1 MTSKRQKDDGGWFS
15 FKYSHELKHLLPW
28 RPNPKDKSLLPSNT
42 AGLFSYFSLSWLT
55 SLMFK
60 AFRHGLNPSDLWTIQ
75 YEDSAAVNTQR
86 LEHTWE
92 EKKAAAIER
101 GETNP
106 KLWKTVFRSIR
117 TRVLVVIALFVLHS
131 HLQVGSQVLVLKLVL
146 NYINTPGTDDVYAG
160 YIVLVYGL
168 IGLCQ
173 IAVFSSANVI
183 NTHTVAKVTGGVQGL
198 IYNKVLKLMTGGEKL
213 TAQVVNVCN
222 NDMERISEA
231 VHSIGFTISGP
242 ILLLTTICY
251 GLYLLGPWILIGQAT
266 IIFMC
271 FLVGI
276 VAKAQSKVR
285 FETVKVTDKRV
296 TLMTEII
303 NSIKLIKMFAWEHSF
318 TNNINDVPLTT
329 SSFTCSDLRTV
340 EIKRQCSAAFLQAVN
355 ETLTQNINLLAVI
368 LTLIGYT
375 LTSNTLHPSSAFII
389 ASLFDSM
396 QFTLGVLPW
405 TVRAI
410 VEAKVSLNRI
420 EKLLEMPEHQA
431 RMDGY
436 LNNSTLAL
444 EIKNASF
451 AWENVNTD
459 FTEEKTN
466 AEKKQLVVDGKNK
479 ANKKNIHHNYSHLS
493 SINLESPVVEGS
505 PNQPIHFIDTLF
517 NIDLRVT
524 SGKLVGVCGNIG
536 SGKSSLLSAIAGDM
550 KKLEGRV
557 LINGDLSLVPQRAWI
572 YNSTLRE
579 NILVGG
585 RLDPLRYNDVIWACS
600 LQDDFDLMHNGDMTE
615 VGDRGVNLSGG
626 QKQRVNV
633 ARAVYGDGDVFLLDD
648 PLSALD
654 TKVARHIF
662 TNCIKGL
669 LAQKTI
675 ILVTHT
681 VHLLKQCDEI
691 IVMESG
697 RITETGTHRELM
709 TRKGE
714 YYSIVNRDE
723 EDTDKE
729 ETGKDEEEER
739 GGRRRR
745 RRKRRGE
752 DERELALSGEGRLT
766 TEEKRR
772 SGGVSWKVYRT
783 IVQMC
788 GGWGT
793 ASLILLSIVLFT
805 VAKIFTSVW
814 MKVWLDQGDGKMEE
828 RQRNKTHHNASMT
841 EEELNGDISKNPDL
855 WMYQMVY
862 GLCYLCV
869 FITGIVKSF
878 SLPFWMLRGA
888 GRLHSAMFDSIIRAP
903 MRFFDT
909 NPPGRI
915 VNRFSR
921 DLDDLDV
928 RVPYFMGLL
937 LTGLILTAGQFILV
951 SCIYVW
957 FIIPLAII
965 IALFIFTDLFMNAGV
980 RELKRLDNILRSPV
994 TQHIVS
1000 TITEPLLSGPAFLVD
1015 VEDELAVTDNEDITD
1030 KYWPPAGTPYS
1041 AFWLNILALLHCSLK
1056 LMCPNLPPKHQP
1068 PPSDPWTRLMIQS
1081 HHPACYNWKPSP
1093 LSLKGSVTNFS
1104 KSHHDAHLR
1113 ITPLRHQRHQLNVI
1127 QNTFVGC
1134 HGPGKD
1140 APPLTVCISYVHHVK
1155 NDLVSNIHSFIP
1167 HQHLRCSTVD
1177 DMTYQH
1183 VKITMGDEMLKLCN
1197 VCSTPGRINLPAL
1210 LTTTHSVIYMG
1221 NFNAQ
1226 HPDIG
1231 DVSPSLNR
1239 SGLPLLEYIRHH

>member
-1 MTSKRQKDDGGWFS
+1 
-15 FKYSHELKHLLPW
+15 
-28 RPNPKDKSLLPSNT
+28 
-42 AGLFSYFSLSWLT
+42 
-55 SLMFK
+55 
-60 AFRHGLNPSDLWTIQ
+60 
-75 YEDSAAVNTQR
+75 
-86 LEHTWE
+86 
-92 EKKAAAIER
+92 
-101 GETNP
+101 
-106 KLWKTVFRSIR
+106 
-117 TRVLVVIALFVLHS
+117 
-131 HLQVGSQVLVLKLVL
+131 
-146 NYINTPGTDDVYAG
+146 
-160 YIVLVYGL
+160 
-168 IGLCQ
+168 
-173 IAVFSSANVI
+173 
-183 NTHTVAKVTGGVQGL
+183 
-198 IYNKVLKLMTGGEKL
+198 
-213 TAQVVNVCN
+213 
-222 NDMERISEA
+222 
-231 VHSIGFTISGP
+231 
-242 ILLLTTICY
+242 
-251 GLYLLGPWILIGQAT
+251 
-266 IIFMC
+266 
-271 FLVGI
+271 
-276 VAKAQSKVR
+276 
-285 FETVKVTDKRV
+285 
-296 TLMTEII
+296 
-303 NSIKLIKMFAWEHSF
+303 
-318 TNNINDVPLTT
+318 
-329 SSFTCSDLRTV
+329 
-340 EIKRQCSAAFLQAVN
+340 
-355 ETLTQNINLLAVI
+355 
-368 LTLIGYT
+368 
-375 LTSNTLHPSSAFII
+375 
-389 ASLFDSM
+389 
-396 QFTLGVLPW
+396 
-405 TVRAI
+405 
-410 VEAKVSLNRI
+410 
-420 EKLLEMPEHQA
+420 MPEHQA

-459 FTEEKTN
+459 FTEEKTS

-493 SINLESPVVEGS
+493 SINLEPPAVEGS

-965 IALFIFTDLFMNAGV
+965 IALFILTDLFMNAGV

-1000 TITEPLLSGPAFLVD
+1000 TITGLSLIRTLKKQHLFRNRMYNYIDKHLASVLLYQQSNVWFVYRMNIISFMATLTITIICVFTKGIVSMASAGLAISSLNRVCSILPFLMKRKADIMSRLTSVERIIEYAFEVESEAALETPYCTKPLLLNNWPSKGGIELMGVTLIYRPDLPPVLHGITASIKPAHKIGIVGRTGAGKSSLMCALLRLCELDSGKILVD
-1015 VEDELAVTDNEDITD
+1015 GVDISTLALHTLRSNLSVIPQDPVLFQGTLRYNLDPFGEYTDLAVWE
-1030 KYWPPAGTPYS
+1030 
-1041 AFWLNILALLHCSLK
+1041 ALE
-1056 LMCPNLPPKHQP
+1056 Q
-1068 PPSDPWTRLMIQS
+1068 
-1081 HHPACYNWKPSP
+1081 
-1093 LSLKGSVTNFS
+1093 
-1104 KSHHDAHLR
+1104 AHLR
-1113 ITPLRHQRHQLNVI
+1113 DVISCQDNGLMSKVEAAGKNFSVGERQLICLTRALLRSSKILMLDEATASVDQETDRVI
-1127 QNTFVGC
+1127 QATIRQAFNT
-1134 HGPGKD
+1134 
-1140 APPLTVCISYVHHVK
+1140 
-1155 NDLVSNIHSFIP
+1155 
-1167 HQHLRCSTVD
+1167 STVLTIAHRLNTVAIYD
-1177 DMTYQH
+1177 KIMVLEAGQIVEFGSPVELMQRQTSVFREMMVAMG
-1183 VKITMGDEMLKLCN
+1183 VKSVDQLKAL
-1197 VCSTPGRINLPAL
+1197 RI
-1210 LTTTHSVIYMG
+1210 
-1221 NFNAQ
+1221 
-1226 HPDIG
+1226 
-1231 DVSPSLNR
+1231 
-1239 SGLPLLEYIRHH
+1239 